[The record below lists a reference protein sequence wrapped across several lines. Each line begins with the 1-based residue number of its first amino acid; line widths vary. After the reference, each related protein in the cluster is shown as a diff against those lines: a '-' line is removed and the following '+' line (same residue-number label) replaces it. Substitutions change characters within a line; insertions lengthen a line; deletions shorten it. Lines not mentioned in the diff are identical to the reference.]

1 MSSKDQSND
10 KKQSESTESGAED
23 GDRLTLKQLAS
34 TMLEPETLE
43 QLRRAE
49 QLTGIQPPP
58 NQGNLPQ
65 PQVDP
70 SQYNT
75 NPQRLPG
82 GGFPVPRQHSV
93 LEGALSGSNPVV
105 ADPNAHGKP
114 AADQRAQTE
123 PTSPAP
129 ASHNPAPASHNS
141 FPPQHNPSPL
151 VNSPAPSAPGS
162 AQIQNQ
168 NFAPGTW
175 PAQPV
180 QPAQLAQPA
189 QSTKAYNSG
198 AAMPNSSGRPRKGI
212 TRTAIDMIVS
222 FGNSLTGKQS
232 MGDSEYTKVKPTLP
246 TESEADGSVYGQHQ
260 SSQSISDAHDQNVP
274 HEPHERVPKTLL
286 DVSVLDQITL
296 TSNAKKALQA
306 AEDAKARAL
315 EPVKQFVPVEADRR
329 TSKCPFKWE
338 EEDSKDK
345 FRHCDRCQKQVYNFA
360 DMERPQAEA
369 LIFTRENITGPTLYQ
384 RPDGKFMTSDCPL
397 ATQAL
402 SKTIYVIIAALVAL
416 GCLIMLVTLS
426 INSSKPVTSGTSEG
440 SQATGNADQ
449 SSPPTAHKR
458 RNRTG
463 SSSADGSDNPNSST
477 GSNSNGSAS
486 GAPSTST
493 QQSQGALGAS
503 NGGYGPSN
511 DSSQSTWQ
519 WEYDKSQQNST
530 PAPPVQSTA
539 PTAKTKSTADDNMSD
554 AQKAELERLRQ
565 NLRLQGTPAEGLDR

>member
-10 KKQSESTESGAED
+10 KKQSESNESGAED
-23 GDRLTLKQLAS
+23 VDRLTLKQLAS

-58 NQGNLPQ
+58 NPSNLPL

-70 SQYNT
+70 SQFNT

-93 LEGALSGSNPVV
+93 LEGALSGPNPII
-105 ADPNAHGKP
+105 ADPNANSKP
-114 AADQRAQTE
+114 TADQRAQTE
-123 PTSPAP
+123 PPPPAP
-129 ASHNPAPASHNS
+129 ASHNPSS
-141 FPPQHNPSPL
+141 PQHNPSPA
-151 VNSPAPSAPGS
+151 VSSPASSAPGS

-168 NFAPGTW
+168 NSAPGPSPT
-175 PAQPV
+175 QPV
-180 QPAQLAQPA
+180 QPAQPTQPER
-189 QSTKAYNSG
+189 TYNSG

-246 TESEADGSVYGQHQ
+246 TESEPDSTVYGQHQ
-260 SSQSISDAHDQNVP
+260 SSQSSSSSDVHSSDVHDQNVP
-274 HEPHERVPKTLL
+274 HELHERVPKTLL

-315 EPVKQFVPVEADRR
+315 EPVKQFVPIEADRR

-360 DMERPQAEA
+360 DMERPQAES
-369 LIFTRENITGPTLYQ
+369 LIFTRENITEPTLYQ

-402 SKTIYVIIAALVAL
+402 SKTIYVIVAALVAL

-426 INSSKPVTSGTSEG
+426 INSSKPVTSGTSE
-440 SQATGNADQ
+440 SSEATGSANQ
-449 SSPPTAHKR
+449 SSSPTAHKR
-458 RNRTG
+458 HNRTANSSTDSSG
-463 SSSADGSDNPNSST
+463 SPNSSA
-477 GSNSNGSAS
+477 GSNSNGST
-486 GAPSTST
+486 STSPNT
-493 QQSQGALGAS
+493 SPQQSPGTSGAS

-511 DSSQSTWQ
+511 DSGQSTWQ

-530 PAPPVQSTA
+530 PSAPVQSTPPA
-539 PTAKTKSTADDNMSD
+539 AKSRSTADDNMTD